1 MKVQR
6 GAAILTALLLMA
18 LVATLSTAALWQQAR
33 AYDLEAAERARVQA
47 NWVLQGTTDWA
58 RLILREDARSGTV
71 DHLGEPWAITL
82 QEARLNTFLA
92 NGSANAEDLP
102 TDVLQNAY
110 LSGNINDLQAR
121 LNVTNLMLDQ
131 QVHEPTRNAFIRL
144 FDLLKLPPAE
154 LQLLINHLQA
164 GLEAPKAGQE
174 RTSSSSNTPLL
185 PRNLDQ
191 LAWLGVSQRSLAQL
205 RPYVVVL
212 PDRSTVN
219 INTATALVLQA
230 IIPGMDGASA
240 QRLIDSRAKS
250 PLRSMGDAP
259 AASGLPQSAFQ
270 DNLVSVNS
278 RFFEVRTRLRIGT
291 LTTQERT
298 AVLREG
304 LQVKS
309 LWKEREAPQ
318 DASVQ

>member
-1 MKVQR
+1 MRAQR

-82 QEARLNTFLA
+82 QEARLHTFLA
-92 NGSANAEDLP
+92 NGSANAEALP

-131 QVHEPTRNAFIRL
+131 RVHEPTRNAFVRL

-154 LQLLINHLQA
+154 LQLLINNLQA

-174 RTSSSSNTPLL
+174 RASARSNTPLL

-191 LAWLGVSQRSLAQL
+191 LAWLGISQRSLAQL

-219 INTATALVLQA
+219 INTAPTVVLQA